1 MAEAFGV
8 GAGIVGVLSLTIQI
22 TQVVVQFGLDWKHA
36 PRDVTDCMRE
46 LQSLKTVLSETRT
59 NLEDPNFAKAFQ
71 DRPSI
76 LQPELGPNTPT
87 MDETKVSIDFCS
99 VELESVLNELK
110 TRDKGHRLGWDRLK
124 GPFLAKSTRDS
135 IDKLRHYGQL
145 FKHMAS
151 IDAMTLAVTTWTE
164 VKEMRREQQESHSDE
179 KNQAI
184 LHWISTLSFEERQRD
199 ILSKRHPE
207 TGKWLL
213 DQEVFKDWRNGVR
226 GEPSVLW
233 CPGIGNM
240 CISLAL
246 LCETNLLI
254 AGAGKSVMT

>member
-8 GAGIVGVLSLTIQI
+8 GSGIVGVLGLTIQI
-22 TQVVVQFGLDWKHA
+22 TQVVVQFGLDWKNA
-36 PRDVTDCMRE
+36 PKDVTNFMRE

-59 NLEDPNFAKAFQ
+59 NLEDPNFVRAFQ

-76 LQPELGPNTPT
+76 LQSELSPDTPT
-87 MDETKVSIDFCS
+87 MDETKVSIDLCS
-99 VELESVLNELK
+99 KELEKVLSELK
-110 TRDKGHRLGWDRLK
+110 TRAKGHRLGWDRLK
-124 GPFLAKSTRDS
+124 SPFLAKSTRDS

-145 FKHMAS
+145 FNHMAS
-151 IDAMTLAVTTWTE
+151 IDVMTLAVQTWTG
-164 VKEMRREQQESHSDE
+164 VKEMRQEQQEWNSVE
-179 KNQAI
+179 NYQAI
-184 LHWISTLSFEERQRD
+184 LRWISPLSFEERQRD

-213 DQEVFKDWRNGVR
+213 DHEVFKYWQNGVC
-226 GEPSVLW
+226 GEPSVMW

-240 CISLAL
+240 LRSLAL